1 MAVGRLRNSTVIV
14 VPDVGLKWKLM
25 KQLLMLRLAS
35 PSLRAD
41 GMKDS
46 CRYWDARVVIEKLW
60 SMSELKKARPKG
72 VNLKNA
78 VCKHEKH
85 PIHLFHLFHGW
96 VMMEYM
102 L

>member
-1 MAVGRLRNSTVIV
+1 MCRSARLRNSTVIV
-14 VPDVGLKWKLM
+14 VPDVSLKWKLM

-41 GMKDS
+41 GMNPS

-72 VNLKNA
+72 ANLKPY
-78 VCKHEKH
+78 VSVHSL
-85 PIHLFHLFHGW
+85 PLVLFATNQEQIF
-96 VMMEYM
+96 
-102 L
+102 

>member
-1 MAVGRLRNSTVIV
+1 MCRSARLRNSTVIV
-14 VPDVGLKWKLM
+14 VPDVSLKWKLM

-41 GMKDS
+41 GMNPS

-72 VNLKNA
+72 ANLRNWYIFHKKI
-78 VCKHEKH
+78 VYFKH
-85 PIHLFHLFHGW
+85 
-96 VMMEYM
+96 
-102 L
+102 

>member
-1 MAVGRLRNSTVIV
+1 MCRSARLRNSTVIV
-14 VPDVGLKWKLM
+14 VPDVSLKWKLM

-72 VNLKNA
+72 ANLITDGLKYFTGTT
-78 VCKHEKH
+78 KH
-85 PIHLFHLFHGW
+85 ISLCL
-96 VMMEYM
+96 
-102 L
+102 LRLT

>member
-1 MAVGRLRNSTVIV
+1 MMVEEMIEGAIAVGRLRNSTVIV

-60 SMSELKKARPKG
+60 SMSELKMPARRA
-72 VNLKNA
+72 L
-78 VCKHEKH
+78 
-85 PIHLFHLFHGW
+85 I
-96 VMMEYM
+96 
-102 L
+102 

>member
-1 MAVGRLRNSTVIV
+1 MCRSARLRNSTVIV
-14 VPDVGLKWKLM
+14 VPDVSLKWKLM

-72 VNLKNA
+72 ANLLFRNFNLSVNTVVK
-78 VCKHEKH
+78 
-85 PIHLFHLFHGW
+85 I
-96 VMMEYM
+96 YI
-102 L
+102 

>member
-1 MAVGRLRNSTVIV
+1 MIEGEDGRSVRLRNSTVIV

-35 PSLRAD
+35 LSLRAD

-72 VNLKNA
+72 VNLFIEIYKIKRR
-78 VCKHEKH
+78 VK
-85 PIHLFHLFHGW
+85 
-96 VMMEYM
+96 
-102 L
+102 

>member
-1 MAVGRLRNSTVIV
+1 MCRSARLRNSTVIV
-14 VPDVGLKWKLM
+14 VPDVSLKWKLM

-41 GMKDS
+41 GMNPS

-72 VNLKNA
+72 ANLITFLIIKNELKVKKFKPLIFCA
-78 VCKHEKH
+78 GG
-85 PIHLFHLFHGW
+85 F
-96 VMMEYM
+96 
-102 L
+102 

>member
-1 MAVGRLRNSTVIV
+1 MCRSARLRNSTVIV
-14 VPDVGLKWKLM
+14 VPDVSLKWKLM

-41 GMKDS
+41 GMNPS

-72 VNLKNA
+72 ANLKSCTYKKVLLPQSQLSSFLLLIA
-78 VCKHEKH
+78 W
-85 PIHLFHLFHGW
+85 I
-96 VMMEYM
+96 
-102 L
+102 